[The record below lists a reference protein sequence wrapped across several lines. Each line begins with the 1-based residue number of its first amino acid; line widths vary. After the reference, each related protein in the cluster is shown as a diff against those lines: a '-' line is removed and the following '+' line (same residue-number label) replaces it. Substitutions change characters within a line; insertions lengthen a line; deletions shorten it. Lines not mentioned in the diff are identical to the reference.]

1 MTFTDLFEASMIA
14 LAALVVALSIA
25 AIIWQRGEG

>member
-1 MTFTDLFEASMIA
+1 MTFTELFEASMIA
-14 LAALVVALSIA
+14 LAVLVVALSVA